1 MTFNQPETER
11 KLFLNELSENNN
23 EADSQKEELFT
34 ILYPK
39 KISEALNKINSAK
52 KKQLLNKKKNRKVNS
67 DNIRIKISRAFFN
80 RYLIARINKALRV
93 NGRFLYFFEKFRQK
107 TIFEACKMKNNG
119 IAYMTLKDIIIN
131 KELGSENNNNYSV
144 IYKCK
149 ENEKLGK
156 ILHTTISVLFREYLC
171 SDEFMEEINR
181 LKIIKYEKSY
191 INNYIKIAKNFFA
204 L

>member
-11 KLFLNELSENNN
+11 KLVLNELSENNN

-67 DNIRIKISRAFFN
+67 DNIRKIISRAFFN
-80 RYLIARINKALRV
+80 RYLIARMNKALTD
-93 NGRFLYFFEKFRQK
+93 NGSFLYFFEKFPHK
-107 TIFEACKMKNNG
+107 TIFEACKKKNNG

-181 LKIIKYEKSY
+181 LKIIKYKKSY

>member
-11 KLFLNELSENNN
+11 KLVLNELSENNN

-67 DNIRIKISRAFFN
+67 DNIRKIISRAFFN
-80 RYLIARINKALRV
+80 RYLIARINKALD
-93 NGRFLYFFEKFRQK
+93 NGRFLYFFEKFPQK
-107 TIFEACKMKNNG
+107 TILEACKKKNNG

-156 ILHTTISVLFREYLC
+156 MLHTTISELFREYLC

-181 LKIIKYEKSY
+181 LKIIKYKKSY

>member
-11 KLFLNELSENNN
+11 KLVLNELSENNN

-67 DNIRIKISRAFFN
+67 DNIRKIISRAFFN
-80 RYLIARINKALRV
+80 RYLIARMNKALRD
-93 NGRFLYFFEKFRQK
+93 NGSFLYFFEKFPQK
-107 TIFEACKMKNNG
+107 TILEACKKKNNV

-156 ILHTTISVLFREYLC
+156 MLHTTISELFREYLC

-181 LKIIKYEKSY
+181 LKIIKYKKSY

>member
-11 KLFLNELSENNN
+11 KLVLNELSENNN

-67 DNIRIKISRAFFN
+67 DNIRKIISRAFFN
-80 RYLIARINKALRV
+80 RYLIARMNKALTD
-93 NGRFLYFFEKFRQK
+93 NGSFLYFFEKFPQK
-107 TIFEACKMKNNG
+107 TISEACKMKNNG